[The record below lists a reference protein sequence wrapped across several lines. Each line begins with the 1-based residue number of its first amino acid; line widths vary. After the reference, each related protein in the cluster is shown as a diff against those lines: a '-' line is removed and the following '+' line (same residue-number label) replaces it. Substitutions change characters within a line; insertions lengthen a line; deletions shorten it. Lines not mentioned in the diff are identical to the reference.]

1 MVGRTRRRY
10 VLSPPG
16 TFDICTIA
24 CIYVCFA
31 AYMSFDIYVQL
42 SAYMFVLQHI
52 CRSACMLRLQLKN
65 VDDLFAVFSDTV
77 FSFMKLKTSTFPNAC
92 LSRQHFWS
100 IASWKRALTGVYNH
114 NDNDNDLDL
123 CYP

>member
-1 MVGRTRRRY
+1 
-10 VLSPPG
+10 
-16 TFDICTIA
+16 
-24 CIYVCFA
+24 
-31 AYMSFDIYVQL
+31 
-42 SAYMFVLQHI
+42 
-52 CRSACMLRLQLKN
+52 MLCLQLKN